1 MRLLAI
7 SDPHGDYAQI
17 PALVRKAGKAGSVD
31 VVLIAGDITNFGPD
45 ELTYDLLSLLEP
57 LKCPV
62 LAIPGN
68 CDHRSILETIDASSA
83 VNLENAVH
91 TIGNVTFAGI
101 GGSNPTPFDTVF
113 ERSEGEIG
121 AMLDDLLSRAGEAK
135 ATDGAGEGGDGEA
148 RIVLLSHAP
157 PKNTLD
163 RIPGGN
169 AGSEAIAGAIGKAD
183 LIVCGH
189 IHEDQGTMVVSAHGK
204 ETVVVNVGQASQ
216 GKSAIIT
223 IDDGIEVQ
231 FNNI

>member
-57 LKCPV
+57 LECPV

-68 CDHRSILETIDASSA
+68 CDQRSILATLDASSA

-121 AMLDDLLSRAGEAK
+121 AMLDDLLSRAGEI
-135 ATDGAGEGGDGEA
+135 GEA

-169 AGSEAIAGAIGKAD
+169 AGSEAIAGAIGKTD

-223 IDDGIEVQ
+223 IGDGIKVQ

>member
-57 LKCPV
+57 LECPV

-68 CDHRSILETIDASSA
+68 CDQRSILATIDASSA

-121 AMLDDLLSRAGEAK
+121 AMLDDLLSRAGE
-135 ATDGAGEGGDGEA
+135 TGEA

-169 AGSEAIAGAIGKAD
+169 AGSEAIAGAIGKTD

-189 IHEDQGTMVVSAHGK
+189 IHEDQGMMVVSAHGK

-223 IDDGIEVQ
+223 IDDDIEVQ

>member
-17 PALVRKAGKAGSVD
+17 PALVHKASKAGSVD

-57 LKCPV
+57 LECPV

-68 CDHRSILETIDASSA
+68 CDQKSILTTLDASSA

-113 ERSEGEIG
+113 ERSEDEIS
-121 AMLDDLLSRAGEAK
+121 AILDDLLNRAGR
-135 ATDGAGEGGDGEA
+135 DA

-169 AGSEAIAGAIGKAD
+169 AGSEAITGAIGKTD

-204 ETVVVNVGQASQ
+204 ETVVVNAGQASQ
-216 GKSAIIT
+216 GKSTIIT
-223 IDDGIEVQ
+223 INDGIEVQ
-231 FNNI
+231 LNNI

>member
-57 LKCPV
+57 LECPV

-68 CDHRSILETIDASSA
+68 CDQRSILATLDASSA

-121 AMLDDLLSRAGEAK
+121 AMLDDLLIRAGE
-135 ATDGAGEGGDGEA
+135 TGEA

-169 AGSEAIAGAIGKAD
+169 AGSEAIAGAIGKTD

-204 ETVVVNVGQASQ
+204 ETVVVNAGQASQ

-223 IDDGIEVQ
+223 IDDDIEVQ
-231 FNNI
+231 FNNL

>member
-17 PALVRKAGKAGSVD
+17 PDLMRKAGKAGSVD

-57 LKCPV
+57 LECPV

-68 CDHRSILETIDASSA
+68 CDQRSILATLDASSA

-91 TIGNVTFAGI
+91 TIGNVTFVGI

-113 ERSEGEIG
+113 ERSEDELS
-121 AMLDDLLSRAGEAK
+121 AMLNDLLSRAGE
-135 ATDGAGEGGDGEA
+135 TGEA
-148 RIVLLSHAP
+148 RTVLLSHAP

-169 AGSEAIAGAIGKAD
+169 AGSEAIAGAIGKTD

-189 IHEDQGTMVVSAHGK
+189 IHEDQGTMVVSAYGK

-223 IDDGIEVQ
+223 IDDDIEVK

>member
-57 LKCPV
+57 LECPV

-68 CDHRSILETIDASSA
+68 CDQRSILATLDASSA

-121 AMLDDLLSRAGEAK
+121 AMLDDLLSRAGEI
-135 ATDGAGEGGDGEA
+135 GEA

-169 AGSEAIAGAIGKAD
+169 AGSEAIAGAIGKTD

-216 GKSAIIT
+216 AKSAIIT
-223 IDDGIEVQ
+223 IDDDIEVQ

>member
-1 MRLLAI
+1 MKLLAI

-17 PALVRKAGKAGSVD
+17 PSLVRNAGRVD
-31 VVLIAGDITNFGPD
+31 AVLIAGDITNFGPD
-45 ELTYDLLSLLEP
+45 ELTHDLLGLLEP
-57 LKCPV
+57 LDCPV

-68 CDHRSILETIDASSA
+68 CDHRSILTTIDASSA

-91 TIGNVTFAGI
+91 TIGDVTFAGI
-101 GGSNPTPFDTVF
+101 GGSNPTPFDTAF
-113 ERSEGEIG
+113 ERSEDEIS
-121 AMLDDLLSRAGEAK
+121 AILSDLLSRAGE
-135 ATDGAGEGGDGEA
+135 TEETRA

-157 PKNTLD
+157 PRNTLD

-169 AGSEAIAGAIGKAD
+169 AGSEAIAGAIGKVD

-189 IHEDQGTMVVSAHGK
+189 IHEDQGKMIVSAHGR

-223 IDDGIEVQ
+223 IGDGIEVQ

>member
-1 MRLLAI
+1 MKILAI

-17 PALVRKAGKAGSVD
+17 PALVRKAGSVD

-45 ELTYDLLSLLEP
+45 RLTYDLLGLLEP
-57 LKCPV
+57 LDCPV

-68 CDHRSILETIDASSA
+68 CDHRTILATLDASSA

-101 GGSNPTPFDTVF
+101 GGSNPTPFDTPF
-113 ERSEGEIG
+113 ERSEDEIS
-121 AMLDDLLSRAGEAK
+121 AMLNDLLSRA
-135 ATDGAGEGGDGEA
+135 DGAGEG

-189 IHEDQGTMVVSAHGK
+189 IHEDQGTMVASAHGK

-231 FNNI
+231 FNNL

>member
-17 PALVRKAGKAGSVD
+17 PALVRKAGSVD

-45 ELTYDLLSLLEP
+45 ELTYDLLSILEP
-57 LKCPV
+57 LGCPV

-68 CDHRSILETIDASSA
+68 CDQRSILATLDASSA

-101 GGSNPTPFDTVF
+101 GGSNPTPFDTPF
-113 ERSEGEIG
+113 ERSEDEIS
-121 AMLDDLLSRAGEAK
+121 AMLDDLLSRAGEAEEP
-135 ATDGAGEGGDGEA
+135 GA

-189 IHEDQGTMVVSAHGK
+189 IHEDQGMMVRSAHGK

-223 IDDGIEVQ
+223 IGDDIEVQ
-231 FNNI
+231 FNNL

>member
-57 LKCPV
+57 LECPV

-68 CDHRSILETIDASSA
+68 CDQRSILATLDASSA

-121 AMLDDLLSRAGEAK
+121 AMLDDLLIRAGE
-135 ATDGAGEGGDGEA
+135 TGEA

-169 AGSEAIAGAIGKAD
+169 AGSEAIAGAIGKTD

-204 ETVVVNVGQASQ
+204 ETVVVNAGQASQ

-231 FNNI
+231 FNNL

>member
-57 LKCPV
+57 LECPV

-68 CDHRSILETIDASSA
+68 CDQRSILATLDASSA

-121 AMLDDLLSRAGEAK
+121 AMLDDLLSRAGE
-135 ATDGAGEGGDGEA
+135 TGEA

-169 AGSEAIAGAIGKAD
+169 AGSEAIAGAIGKTD

-189 IHEDQGTMVVSAHGK
+189 IHEDQGMMVVSAHGK

-223 IDDGIEVQ
+223 IDDDIEVQ

>member
-57 LKCPV
+57 LECPV

-68 CDHRSILETIDASSA
+68 CDQRSILATLDASSA

-121 AMLDDLLSRAGEAK
+121 AMLDDLLSRAGEI
-135 ATDGAGEGGDGEA
+135 GEA

-169 AGSEAIAGAIGKAD
+169 AGSEAIAGAIGKTD

-216 GKSAIIT
+216 AKSAIIM
-223 IDDGIEVQ
+223 IDDDIEVQ

>member
-57 LKCPV
+57 LGCPV

-68 CDHRSILETIDASSA
+68 CDQRSILATLDASSA

-101 GGSNPTPFDTVF
+101 GGSNPTPFDTPF
-113 ERSEGEIG
+113 ERSEDEIS
-121 AMLDDLLSRAGEAK
+121 AMLDDLLSRAGEAEEP
-135 ATDGAGEGGDGEA
+135 GA

-169 AGSEAIAGAIGKAD
+169 AGSEAIAGAIGKVD

-189 IHEDQGTMVVSAHGK
+189 IHEDQGTMVRSAHGK

-223 IDDGIEVQ
+223 IGDDIEVQ
-231 FNNI
+231 FNNL

>member
-17 PALVRKAGKAGSVD
+17 PALVHKAGKAGSVD

-57 LKCPV
+57 LECPV

-68 CDHRSILETIDASSA
+68 CDQRSILATLDASSA

-91 TIGNVTFAGI
+91 TIGDVTFAGI

-121 AMLDDLLSRAGEAK
+121 AMLDDLLSRAGE
-135 ATDGAGEGGDGEA
+135 TGEA

-169 AGSEAIAGAIGKAD
+169 AGSEAIAGAIGKTD

-204 ETVVVNVGQASQ
+204 ETVVVNAGQASQ

-231 FNNI
+231 FNII

>member
-17 PALVRKAGKAGSVD
+17 PTLVRKAGSVD

-45 ELTYDLLSLLEP
+45 ELTYDLLSILEP
-57 LKCPV
+57 LGCPV

-68 CDHRSILETIDASSA
+68 CDQRSILATLDASSA

-101 GGSNPTPFDTVF
+101 GGSNPTPFDTPF
-113 ERSEGEIG
+113 ERSEDEIS
-121 AMLDDLLSRAGEAK
+121 AMLDDLLSRAGEAEEP
-135 ATDGAGEGGDGEA
+135 GA

-189 IHEDQGTMVVSAHGK
+189 IHEDQGMMVRSAHGK

-223 IDDGIEVQ
+223 IGDDIEVQ
-231 FNNI
+231 FNNL